1 MADAAVT
8 PRLAQ
13 QIRIRPAGDGFA
25 FASIVAAGWSI
36 TGIRVKADDDGS
48 CVIEWPHRETDR
60 GERFPIATPAPEIR
74 DQLEQE
80 ITDGYRQALA
90 RRRAR

>member
-1 MADAAVT
+1 MAA

-36 TGIRVKADDDGS
+36 TGIRVRAADDGS
-48 CVIEWPHRETDR
+48 CSIDWPFRETDR
-60 GERFPIATPAPEIR
+60 GERFPIASPPPEIR
-74 DQLEQE
+74 NQLEAE
-80 ITDGYRQALA
+80 IAAAYRQALA
-90 RRRAR
+90 RRRR